1 MAKQTCK
8 EASRTDFTISGE
20 TPTMSNITLGVQQRL
35 ADAAEKTAEAYTK
48 LLSERD
54 MYRHFYSEATD
65 SLASATRQLTA
76 TKGHLTR
83 MKKKLAQAETM
94 EAAAF
99 KKTAQTIMAALRE
112 TGAI

>member
-1 MAKQTCK
+1 
-8 EASRTDFTISGE
+8 
-20 TPTMSNITLGVQQRL
+20 MSDITLGVQQRP
-35 ADAAEKTAEAYTK
+35 ADAAEKTAEAYAK

-54 MYRHFYSEATD
+54 MYRHFYRDMYRHFYNEVTD